1 MATEMSTREQTIR
14 DKRAELYQGTMVPI
28 LMKLDE
34 GRKLT
39 VEDRKAFDDAELELQ
54 DLDADLDLV
63 VKASVREKGR
73 DETAETRGV
82 SRDQDDTEEAYF
94 TAALIGAGLRGPQF
108 DGGTRERVRVNT
120 DTNREAEIAD
130 YYTRGAASQAAS
142 ASEFDAK
149 YTRAFL
155 RFMGLPHDEPL
166 SSSDRTLLRGG
177 SQRAE
182 LDSASLQTVPGQGGY
197 MIPQGFWA
205 NLQIALKQY
214 GGILPLCNLVKT
226 ASGNEM
232 PWPTANPTG
241 VIGQYITEANQVGF
255 TDYTF
260 GQGILYAW
268 TITSGVILASL
279 QLINDS
285 AFNVDQ
291 FVSDRMG
298 EAIGRKIAAE
308 LWSGAGSASKALTG
322 LTTAISANGGS
333 GSGSLSSPGYIQT
346 VTGSKIF
353 TLNSP
358 STAVQV
364 YESGIVGWNDLT
376 RMIGA
381 VDVAYRQ
388 SGRCTW
394 VMNDTQ
400 VQLERTLT
408 DGFGHP
414 LWEPNTQAGQ
424 PDVILG
430 YPVTV
435 DNNSPSVST
444 ASAGNVGG
452 GITFGDFKTAMVVRQ
467 VNMAGT
473 MRLTER
479 YADYLQVGY
488 LGYVRMDS
496 QPNDLRAVV
505 QYETLSTS

>member
-1 MATEMSTREQTIR
+1 MSTHEMSERERKIR
-14 DKRAELYQGTMVPI
+14 DKRATLYQSNMVP
-28 LMKLDE
+28 LMEKLDRGE
-34 GRKLT
+34 RLT
-39 VEDRKAFDDAELELQ
+39 VEDRKAFDDAETELRE
-54 DLDADLDLV
+54 LDADLEMV
-63 VKASVREKGR
+63 MKASKREEGR
-73 DETAETRGV
+73 DEVAETRGI
-82 SRDQDDTEEAYF
+82 SRDEMDTEES
-94 TAALIGAGLRGPQF
+94 R
-108 DGGTRERVRVNT
+108 
-120 DTNREAEIAD
+120 
-130 YYTRGAASQAAS
+130 
-142 ASEFDAK
+142 
-149 YTRAFL
+149 YTRAFVEYFKKGKDELSPESREVL
-155 RFMGLPHDEPL
+155 RTGEK
-166 SSSDRTLLRGG
+166 
-177 SQRAE
+177 RAE

-197 MIPQGFWA
+197 MIPQGFWM

-214 GGILPLCNLVKT
+214 GGILPLCNLIKT

-241 VIGQYITEANQVGF
+241 IVGQYITEANQVGF

-285 AFNVDQ
+285 AFDVDQ

-322 LTTAISANGGS
+322 LDTAISANGGS
-333 GSGSLSSPGYIQT
+333 GSGALTSPGYAYAGAAASATVALTTDPGFTLSSPSATTNLG
-346 VTGSKIF
+346 
-353 TLNSP
+353 L
-358 STAVQV
+358 A
-364 YESGIVGWNDLT
+364 GIASWGDLT
-376 RMIGA
+376 NMIA
-381 VDVAYRQ
+381 SVDVAYRQ

-394 VMNDTQ
+394 VMSDTQ
-400 VQLERTLT
+400 VQRERTLT

-435 DNNSPSVST
+435 DNNAPAVST
-444 ASAGNVGG
+444 STNTAG
-452 GITFGDFKTAMVVRQ
+452 GIVFGDFKTAMVVRQ
-467 VNMAGT
+467 VDMAGT

-488 LGYVRMDS
+488 IGYVRMDA

-505 QYETLSTS
+505 QFSSYS